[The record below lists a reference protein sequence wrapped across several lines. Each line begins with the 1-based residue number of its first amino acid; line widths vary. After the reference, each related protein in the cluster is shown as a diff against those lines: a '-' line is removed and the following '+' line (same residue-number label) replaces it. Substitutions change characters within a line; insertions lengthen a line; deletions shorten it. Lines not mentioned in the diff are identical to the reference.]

1 MKINPVSLVKQNKN
15 VIRNAGFALLAGIS
29 MAACTPMP
37 TNVKEA
43 FKNKSKEEYDVFVT
57 DCRKNRFNEGQVQA
71 KLDSMAYRDLLNV
84 STKDGTIIK
93 EFDEIA
99 GKNVKNPSI
108 HVVEENLIETL
119 SEKEYR
125 AILNDSYS
133 FGHAT
138 FEYFTD
144 PSKFRHKHDSAV
156 FKKFF
161 EEKGLLDET
170 TNRYFKKVANATN
183 PKQNF
188 SLLIDRK

>member
-1 MKINPVSLVKQNKN
+1 MKISPVSLIKQNKN
-15 VIRNAGFALLAGIS
+15 VLRNVGFALLAGASIL
-29 MAACTPMP
+29 ACTPMP
-37 TNVKEA
+37 SNVKEA

-57 DCRKNRFNEGQVQA
+57 DCRERQFNEGQVQA
-71 KLDSMAYRDLLNV
+71 KLDSMAYRDLLSI

-93 EFDEIA
+93 KFDEIA
-99 GKNVKNPSI
+99 RDNVRVSKI
-108 HVVEENLIETL
+108 HVVEEKLIEIL

-125 AILNDSYS
+125 DILNDSCS

-138 FEYFTD
+138 MDYFTD
-144 PSKFRHKHDSAV
+144 PSKLRHKHDSVV

-161 EEKGLLDET
+161 EQKGLLDET
-170 TNRYFKKVANATN
+170 TNRYFEKVSNATN